1 MNPNVGKYT
10 YSEVKKMTIFERYEL
25 FGCLEAED
33 VMKSMLKESK
43 EEAFTGPQE
52 ELVETK
58 LFEKYGLEP
67 PPTYP
72 ALYVPTVPC
81 EKLNPGSPFA

>member
-1 MNPNVGKYT
+1 MNENVGKYT

-43 EEAFTGPQE
+43 EEAFYGTGE

-58 LFEKYGLEP
+58 LFRKYG
-67 PPTYP
+67 
-72 ALYVPTVPC
+72 
-81 EKLNPGSPFA
+81 

>member
-10 YSEVKKMTIFERYEL
+10 YSEVKEMTIFRRYEL

-33 VMKSMLKESK
+33 VMRSMLKESK

-52 ELVETK
+52 EVAQLEEMVDIHYIENHYKKGLTLTK
-58 LFEKYGLEP
+58 
-67 PPTYP
+67 
-72 ALYVPTVPC
+72 
-81 EKLNPGSPFA
+81 

>member
-10 YSEVKKMTIFERYEL
+10 YGEVKEMTIFRRYEL

-52 ELVETK
+52 EVAQ
-58 LFEKYGLEP
+58 LEEMVDIH
-67 PPTYP
+67 YI
-72 ALYVPTVPC
+72 
-81 EKLNPGSPFA
+81 ENN

>member
-10 YSEVKKMTIFERYEL
+10 YSEVKEMTIFRRYEL

-52 ELVETK
+52 EVAQVDEMVDIHYI
-58 LFEKYGLEP
+58 E
-67 PPTYP
+67 
-72 ALYVPTVPC
+72 
-81 EKLNPGSPFA
+81 NN

>member
-10 YSEVKKMTIFERYEL
+10 YSEVKEMTIFRRYEL

-33 VMKSMLKESK
+33 VMRSLIKESK

-52 ELVETK
+52 EVAQ
-58 LFEKYGLEP
+58 LEEMVDIH
-67 PPTYP
+67 YI
-72 ALYVPTVPC
+72 
-81 EKLNPGSPFA
+81 ENN

>member
-10 YSEVKKMTIFERYEL
+10 YSEVKEMTIFRRYEL

-43 EEAFTGPQE
+43 EEAFTGPEQE
-52 ELVETK
+52 IAQ
-58 LFEKYGLEP
+58 LEEMVDIH
-67 PPTYP
+67 YI
-72 ALYVPTVPC
+72 
-81 EKLNPGSPFA
+81 ENN

>member
-10 YSEVKKMTIFERYEL
+10 YSEVKEMPIFRRYEL

-33 VMKSMLKESK
+33 VMRSMLKESK

-52 ELVETK
+52 EVAQ
-58 LFEKYGLEP
+58 LEEMVDIH
-67 PPTYP
+67 YI
-72 ALYVPTVPC
+72 
-81 EKLNPGSPFA
+81 ENN

>member
-10 YSEVKKMTIFERYEL
+10 YSEVKEMTIFRRYEL

-52 ELVETK
+52 E
-58 LFEKYGLEP
+58 GAQLEEMVDIH
-67 PPTYP
+67 YI
-72 ALYVPTVPC
+72 
-81 EKLNPGSPFA
+81 ENN

>member
-10 YSEVKKMTIFERYEL
+10 YSEVKEMTIFRRYEL

-43 EEAFTGPQE
+43 EEAFTGPQDEISQLE
-52 ELVETK
+52 EMVDIHYIE
-58 LFEKYGLEP
+58 
-67 PPTYP
+67 
-72 ALYVPTVPC
+72 
-81 EKLNPGSPFA
+81 NN

>member
-10 YSEVKKMTIFERYEL
+10 YSEVKEMTIFRRYEL

-43 EEAFTGPQE
+43 EEAFTGSRPELAQLE
-52 ELVETK
+52 EMVDIHYIE
-58 LFEKYGLEP
+58 
-67 PPTYP
+67 
-72 ALYVPTVPC
+72 
-81 EKLNPGSPFA
+81 NN

>member
-10 YSEVKKMTIFERYEL
+10 YSEVKEMTIFRRYEL

-52 ELVETK
+52 EVAQLEEMVEIHYI
-58 LFEKYGLEP
+58 E
-67 PPTYP
+67 
-72 ALYVPTVPC
+72 
-81 EKLNPGSPFA
+81 NN

>member
-10 YSEVKKMTIFERYEL
+10 YSEVKEMTIFRRYEL

-33 VMKSMLKESK
+33 VMRSMLKESK

-52 ELVETK
+52 EVAQ
-58 LFEKYGLEP
+58 LEEMVDIH
-67 PPTYP
+67 YI
-72 ALYVPTVPC
+72 
-81 EKLNPGSPFA
+81 ENN